1 MFMEKVFIKS
11 DYITLGQLIKF
22 VNLVSNGSES
32 KYFILENDISVNGAE
47 EKRRGRK
54 LRENDIVVING
65 EDYLI
70 CLSKR

>member
-65 EDYLI
+65 EDYFI

>member
-32 KYFILENDISVNGAE
+32 KYFILENDISVNGTE